1 MRELFSIFLL
11 PFWVFFIAAFGVG
24 YLTFHMIADERETL
38 AEVVIALEQPVPA
51 PVDLSVFDKK
61 ADKGLADEVHVQGWF
76 NTDYSTRLIK
86 KKNGVTTSKRVL
98 MVLFG
103 TSDTDEA
110 TEVKAAMVLTE
121 AEHDRFVDEQMD
133 YVSDYGRFAPI
144 FQFNGRARPSASH
157 SGLAHKAMKRDGL
170 TLSPNFFFIDP
181 YWDGR
186 EAGLTDRG
194 ADVATMQVM
203 GYGFAAFL
211 LLIGFIKLQRR
222 RSRKAK
228 QKQFDSSFDHD
239 PIISTSGPKPA
250 RQAVPAASAPVSA
263 GLAKPSRVFAT
274 DSPLGRLTAQTAE
287 PIEAEAAAPV
297 KLKAKTFGWPQQGM
311 LPTLVKGVV
320 GLVALAYVLPTNA
333 VGFVIPILMIGCL
346 LYGMKKL
353 SEAVQSGLAGL
364 FFELWPSRGAVGSR
378 RTTGSKQSDDIFSRL
393 H

>member
-144 FQFNGRARPSASH
+144 FQFNGR
-157 SGLAHKAMKRDGL
+157 
-170 TLSPNFFFIDP
+170 
-181 YWDGR
+181 
-186 EAGLTDRG
+186 
-194 ADVATMQVM
+194 
-203 GYGFAAFL
+203 
-211 LLIGFIKLQRR
+211 
-222 RSRKAK
+222 
-228 QKQFDSSFDHD
+228 
-239 PIISTSGPKPA
+239 
-250 RQAVPAASAPVSA
+250 VPAPLIPVWPIRQSSAMV
-263 GLAKPSRVFAT
+263 
-274 DSPLGRLTAQTAE
+274 
-287 PIEAEAAAPV
+287 
-297 KLKAKTFGWPQQGM
+297 
-311 LPTLVKGVV
+311 
-320 GLVALAYVLPTNA
+320 
-333 VGFVIPILMIGCL
+333 
-346 LYGMKKL
+346 
-353 SEAVQSGLAGL
+353 
-364 FFELWPSRGAVGSR
+364 
-378 RTTGSKQSDDIFSRL
+378 
-393 H
+393 